1 MTPPLANGRARIG
14 QITDIHVWDP
24 ADLRPL
30 DFATKRLTG
39 WVNHRMSRRHEYAPR
54 VLNAAIDALVAARPD
69 CVVVSG
75 DLSNLGLRSE
85 LLEARRRLERIDQAG
100 IPLAVIPGNHD
111 AYLRSCTKGRFEAIF
126 ADWQRNDGHTDGPY
140 PFLRR
145 VGPARLL
152 CFNSAIPTAPMFAY
166 GRVDDDQLGRAREL
180 LAQYSEGPLMV
191 ALHHHPIRAVH
202 KRIDVTRELKGGAA
216 FRAFC
221 VEHGAA
227 LIVHGHNHFH
237 HLARL
242 GGATGPLVA
251 GITSGTT
258 NRTEPAERRAEVAV
272 YEFDRMGLVS
282 MEVARWEPDRDGF
295 GGFAPEPLAAL
306 KVVA

>member
-1 MTPPLANGRARIG
+1 MSPPSASGRARIG

-24 ADLRPL
+24 ADLRAR
-30 DFATKRLTG
+30 DFVTKRLSG
-39 WVNHRMSRRHEYAPR
+39 WVNHRLSRQHEYAPR
-54 VLNAAIDALVAARPD
+54 VLHAAVDALVAARPD

-85 LLEARRRLERIDQAG
+85 LLEARRVLERIDRAG

-111 AYLRSCTKGRFEAIF
+111 AYLPSCTRGRFEAIF
-126 ADWQRNDGHTDGPY
+126 ADWQRNEGRTEGAY

-152 CFNSAIPTAPMFAY
+152 CFNSAIPTAPLCAY
-166 GRVDDDQLGRAREL
+166 GRVDAQQLERARAL
-180 LAQYSEGPLMV
+180 LAQQTEGPLMI

-202 KRIDVTRELKGGAA
+202 KRVDVTRELKDGAT
-216 FRAFC
+216 FRSFC
-221 VEHGAA
+221 TEHAAA
-227 LIVHGHNHFH
+227 LVVHGHNHFH
-237 HLARL
+237 YLARI
-242 GGATGPLVA
+242 GSAAGPVVA

-258 NRTEPAERRAEVAV
+258 NRTTPDERRAEVAI
-272 YEFDRMGLVS
+272 YELDRMGLVS
-282 MEVARWEPDRDGF
+282 MNVARWAPDEGTF
-295 GGFAPEPLAAL
+295 GPFAPEPLAAL